1 MSIKDLEEKDSFI
14 LYASFDELYFSELD
28 FHEKGILIDCIFQ
41 YVKNGRMNF
50 EALENDRGM
59 RMAFKAIVDVID
71 RNHQKWDESK
81 ERRRNAARK
90 RWSKEKNLDT
100 RTIEMPGDSSLV
112 MTGNINNMPKDYEE
126 LKSRTG
132 IANYEELRQL
142 VEFCNFYKWEAPLE
156 EMQSSYEDTM

>member
-1 MSIKDLEEKDSFI
+1 MSIKNLEEKDSFL

-28 FHEKGILIDCIFQ
+28 FREKGMLIDCVFQ
-41 YVKNGRMNF
+41 YVKSGRTNF

-59 RMAFKAIVDVID
+59 RMAFKAIIDVID

-90 RWSKEKNLDT
+90 RWSKEKSFDT

-112 MTGNINNMPKDYEE
+112 MTGNINNMPKDYIE
-126 LKSRTG
+126 LKSRTQ
-132 IANYEELRQL
+132 IANYEELRKL
-142 VEFCNFYKWEAPLE
+142 VDFCNFNKWEAPLE
-156 EMQSSYEDTM
+156 EMQSAYEDTM

>member
-1 MSIKDLEEKDSFI
+1 MSIKNLEEKDSFL

-28 FHEKGILIDCIFQ
+28 FREKGMLIDCVFQ
-41 YVKNGRMNF
+41 YVKSGRTNF

-90 RWSKEKNLDT
+90 RWDKEKNLDT
-100 RTIEMPGDSSLV
+100 RTIEMPGDSVLV

-126 LKSRTG
+126 LKSQTG
-132 IANYEELRQL
+132 ITNLEKMRNLI
-142 VEFCNFYKWEAPLE
+142 EFCNYHSWQATLE
-156 EMQSSYEDTM
+156 EMQSAYEDTM